1 MDMDI
6 EKAFDIDLERLK
18 IQTIRDNTAV
28 LADIAI
34 SLRNLSRIWG
44 ALEEINDSIVGE
56 LNETGGA

>member
-1 MDMDI
+1 MDI